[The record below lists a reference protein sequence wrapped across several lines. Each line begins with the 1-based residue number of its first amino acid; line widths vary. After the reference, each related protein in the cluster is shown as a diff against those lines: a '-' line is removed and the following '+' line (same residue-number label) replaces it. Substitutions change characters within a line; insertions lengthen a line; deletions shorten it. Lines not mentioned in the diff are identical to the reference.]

1 MGSPSGLIACGAADG
16 AAVFG
21 SSARGGAESGEAG
34 LDGAFA
40 IGSPSGLIACEAAD
54 GAAVFGASA
63 RGGVE
68 SGEAGADDPVAIGAP
83 SGPILCEGTSVAA
96 WFGGA
101 GVNAGAA
108 DSKPKEARFGASTS
122 AFPPAGS
129 EPPVAGAV
137 LAWGRVPKLP
147 ACKGT
152 ACELSCIGAWG
163 ELEGSRVCSS
173 CGLTRLSVAATGG
186 SRSGRSGT
194 LFMRAKLT
202 QIVAAPASASPPAIS
217 FQLRELGLVDF

>member
-122 AFPPAGS
+122 AFPPAGT
-129 EPPVAGAV
+129 EPLFAGVV
-137 LAWGRVPKLP
+137 LAGGVSELP
-147 ACKGT
+147 VCTGAACWLFSIS
-152 ACELSCIGAWG
+152 ER
-163 ELEGSRVCSS
+163 EGLRVCSFS
-173 CGLTRLSVAATGG
+173 DLTSPSVAATG
-186 SRSGRSGT
+186 SSCVGRSGA
-194 LFMRAKLT
+194 LFIRAKLA
-202 QIVAAPASASPPAIS
+202 QIVAAPASASPPANS
-217 FQLRELGLVDF
+217 FQLRELSLVDF